1 MSNNEADVY
10 TTIMAF
16 EQILEVMPDDRG
28 ALESVARAYT
38 ELGDQIQARQYIV
51 RLVKVLLDEGD
62 VEAASEWADKLRLHA
77 EDDPDILALLEEVTS
92 RGGGGGGSGTATDAA
107 GRTAA
112 RSSPS
117 PAPDSSVGTE
127 ATTQAKG
134 VRMHFNVADEMAF
147 AWNLL
152 QVELLSEE
160 EYANVVQDLT
170 ELGTGTQ
177 SGTVSVLH
185 VLQGRGFSNLDKLI
199 VAVARETYMPLIDL
213 RLFDIPREAAT
224 SLPLEFIIQ
233 RGALPFER
241 MGSEILVALLNPFDE
256 SLRQDTSTLADCKCH
271 WFLTKPESFDKAVDT
286 VRELLA

>member
-1 MSNNEADVY
+1 MKDNETDAY
-10 TTIMAF
+10 STIMAF

-28 ALESVARAYT
+28 ALESVARAYE

-51 RLVKVLLDEGD
+51 RLVRVLLDEGD
-62 VEAASEWADKLRLHA
+62 LETTSAWADKLRLHA
-77 EDDPDILALLEEVTS
+77 QDEPDILALLEEVES
-92 RGGGGGGSGTATDAA
+92 RSGDGGGMEAGAEPAGQEA
-107 GRTAA
+107 GRTSRPPVPDTGKAA
-112 RSSPS
+112 TAKR
-117 PAPDSSVGTE
+117 V
-127 ATTQAKG
+127 KG
-134 VRMHFNVADEMAF
+134 VRMQLSIADEMAF

-170 ELGTGTQ
+170 ELGTDTR

-185 VLQGRGFSNLDKLI
+185 ALHGRGFGNLDKLL

-213 RLFDIPREAAT
+213 RCFEIPRDAAT
-224 SLPLEFIIQ
+224 SLPLEFIIH

-241 MGSEILVALLNPFDE
+241 IGSEILVALLNPFDE
-256 SLRQDTSTLADCKCH
+256 SLRQDTETLAGCPCH
-271 WFLTKPESFDKAVDT
+271 WYLTKPEGFDQAVEK